1 VKVELHY
8 LKERKNPVPTEHPE
22 DVVETVSPAKRYKFG
37 KSIGRGSFGEVKRV
51 TDKVTGKEY
60 AAKIIDKKKNKMK
73 EEDIRQLKAEID
85 IMTRLDHPNIVR
97 LYETFDIPPKL
108 TVLILELV
116 TGGELFQAL
125 IKRSTPYYERD
136 AAEIMRNV
144 MRGVEYMHSMGI
156 CHRDLKP
163 ENLLIQGDDPR
174 NIKITDFGLS
184 KDFSKAQMV
193 TSCGT
198 ASYAAPEV
206 LSGKHYTSYCD
217 IWSCGVIGF
226 VLLTAEFPFYGKTEA
241 EIFKTIEDYRYDFKK
256 EIWDRIS
263 NNAKD
268 FISNIFVP
276 PEQRMDAKQCL
287 EHPWL
292 QNQEDT
298 TKSRKI
304 SKFGHKLS
312 RLVLVNNPVIT
323 NSITT
328 IIEDEE

>member
-1 VKVELHY
+1 
-8 LKERKNPVPTEHPE
+8 
-22 DVVETVSPAKRYKFG
+22 
-37 KSIGRGSFGEVKRV
+37 
-51 TDKVTGKEY
+51 
-60 AAKIIDKKKNKMK
+60 MK

-206 LSGKHYTSYCD
+206 LMSKPYTSYCD
-217 IWSCGVIGF
+217 IWSCGVIGY
-226 VLLTAEFPFYGKTEA
+226 VLLSAEYPFFGQTET
-241 EIFKTIEDYRYDFKK
+241 EIFNSFFGSRYRFK
-256 EIWDRIS
+256 EGVWDKIS
-263 NNAKD
+263 DRAKD
-268 FISNIFVP
+268 FIRNIFVSVD
-276 PEQRMDAKQCL
+276 QRMDAEQCL

-292 QNQEDT
+292 NGEQEYSHKKL
-298 TKSRKI
+298 TKFSQ
-304 SKFGHKLS
+304 KLRNLIPQTQRQTETGDVDKMDDS
-312 RLVLVNNPVIT
+312 N
-323 NSITT
+323 
-328 IIEDEE
+328 DEENLERS